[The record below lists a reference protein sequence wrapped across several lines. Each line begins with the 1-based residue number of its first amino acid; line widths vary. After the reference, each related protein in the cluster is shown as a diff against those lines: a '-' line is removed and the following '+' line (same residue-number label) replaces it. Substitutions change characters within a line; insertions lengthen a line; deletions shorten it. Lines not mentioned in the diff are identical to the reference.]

1 MIHGWHCVMINMI
14 LRVMLMRNI
23 VFLRSGMTQ
32 ECPHLYTSMRLVL
45 RAMLMRNI
53 SLFFMGQAWLTSAL
67 FFAPPCIWYW
77 NLFFWETKILS
88 CWLVNVLWTWFS
100 HCDFKILF
108 WRNLM
113 LNSVTNA
120 YPFLHSLIQLSVA
133 CLQKPFNF
141 LVSQFNHNFTQ
152 FEALLFKTLPCWSFD
167 FVTIFFLKQCL

>member
-1 MIHGWHCVMINMI
+1 M
-14 LRVMLMRNI
+14 
-23 VFLRSGMTQ
+23 FL
-32 ECPHLYTSMRLVL
+32 L
-45 RAMLMRNI
+45 
-53 SLFFMGQAWLTSAL
+53 
-67 FFAPPCIWYW
+67 
-77 NLFFWETKILS
+77 
-88 CWLVNVLWTWFS
+88 TWFS

-152 FEALLFKTLPCWSFD
+152 FEALLFKTLPCWSFV
-167 FVTIFFLKQCL
+167 FVTIFFSETVFVVLVLYFLYWNFNLVSCVYWTRGCLSCWLSLGWIHILKNLIQTTWFLFELLYYPFLFVFPF